1 MKIRAKILF
10 VVLPLL
16 TVAVVMVGVASYLL
30 AAASVTHLAVEFFDF
45 MSEEIT
51 NYASGQWNLL
61 VENKAVGNP
70 FMEDAA
76 KQAVENFS
84 RSILRSDTQVIFALD
99 TAGEIA
105 MLVGPS
111 SPTDPER
118 EALSQYIR
126 AESRQFITIKLGNIT
141 RVAYTIPFSTFSW
154 QIFVTE
160 ERSKFYNR
168 VEDIFKTSLGI
179 LIGTLLGGTLILLI
193 MARYLTTP
201 IEGVVKI
208 IQQII
213 DSNDLNKRVP
223 VFYKDEVGQLSITFN
238 QMLGIISA
246 AYEQMKQ
253 YAFDAAVAQK
263 REMKI
268 RNVFQLYVPKD
279 VIDEVFVN
287 PEKMLVGN
295 NRDVSIL
302 FSDIRSFT
310 TISESMAPDDLV
322 NSLNRYFS
330 IMVNI
335 IMDRNG
341 IVDKYIGDA
350 IMAIFGAP
358 ISHKNDSLSSVTA
371 GLEMMRSLEE
381 FNKNQ
386 ISLGAPEFRIGVGIN
401 YGVVTV
407 GNIGCDKKMNYT
419 VIGDAVNLASR
430 LEGLTKKYKEPVLFA
445 ESVYEHVKN
454 DIPCRMIDR
463 VAVKGKTLG
472 VPIFTARLSLT
483 PKEQEIWKYH
493 NEAAILY
500 YEQRFQEALPYFEK
514 ALKILPED
522 LAAQRF
528 EERCRVYIKNPPP
541 ADWDGV
547 EIMHEK

>member
-1 MKIRAKILF
+1 VKIRAKILF
-10 VVLPLL
+10 VALPLL

-30 AAASVTHLAVEFFDF
+30 AAASVNRLAVEFFTF
-45 MSEEIT
+45 MAEEIT
-51 NYASGQWNLL
+51 NYADSQWNLL
-61 VENKAVGNP
+61 VENNAVGNP

-84 RSILRSDTQVIFALD
+84 HSILRSDTQAVFALD
-99 TAGEIA
+99 KTGGIA
-105 MLVGPS
+105 MQTGPAQL
-111 SPTDPER
+111 DELELAGLLGYVE
-118 EALSQYIR
+118 EAR
-126 AESRQFITIKLGNIT
+126 RQFITIKAGGTI
-141 RVAYTIPFSTFSW
+141 RAAYTIPFGPFSW

-160 ERSKFYNR
+160 ERSRFYGR
-168 VEDIFKTSLGI
+168 VEDIFKTSAGI
-179 LIGTLLGGTLILLI
+179 LVGTLLAGTLILLI
-193 MARYLTTP
+193 MARYLTKP
-201 IEGVVKI
+201 IEGVVKT

-213 DSNDLNKRVP
+213 DSNDLNKTVP
-223 VFYKDEVGQLSITFN
+223 VFYKDEVGQLSTTFN

-253 YAFDAAVAQK
+253 YAFDAAIAQK

-279 VIDEVFVN
+279 VINEVFAN

-295 NRDVSIL
+295 NRDVAVL

-310 TISESMAPDDLV
+310 TISETMAPEDLV

-330 IMVNI
+330 LMVNI
-335 IMDRNG
+335 IVEKEG
-341 IVDKYIGDA
+341 VVDKYIGDA

-358 ISHKNDSLSSVTA
+358 IAHKNDCLSSVAA

-386 ISLGAPEFRIGVGIN
+386 IAAGAPEFRIGVGIN
-401 YGVVTV
+401 YGMVTV

-430 LEGLTKKYKEPVLFA
+430 LEGLTKQYKEPVLFA
-445 ESVYEHVKN
+445 ESIYQKVCQ
-454 DIPCRMIDR
+454 DLPCRLIDR
-463 VAVKGKTLG
+463 VAVKGKTKG
-472 VPIFTARLSLT
+472 VPIFTSRLKLT
-483 PKEQEIWKYH
+483 KKEEELWKYH
-493 NEAAILY
+493 NEAANLY
-500 YEQRFQEALPYFEK
+500 YEQRFQEALAAFER
-514 ALKILPED
+514 ASNVTPED
-522 LAAQRF
+522 LLARRF
-528 EERCRVYIKNPPP
+528 IERCKALIENPPP
-541 ADWDGV
+541 LDWDGV